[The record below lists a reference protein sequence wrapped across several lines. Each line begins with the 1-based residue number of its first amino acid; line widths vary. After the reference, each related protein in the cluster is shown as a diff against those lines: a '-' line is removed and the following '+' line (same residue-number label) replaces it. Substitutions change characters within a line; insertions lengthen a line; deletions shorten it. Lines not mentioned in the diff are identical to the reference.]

1 MTTHIASHTT
11 SPRWRNWCALALAAA
26 VMALAGCA
34 SRPVSPPPAFKAIA
48 VIPVASPESIY
59 TQNRMLAAPLI
70 PVLIAGSVANRIKTN
85 EFNERMTAARVAFGP
100 KFTHILIEELRAQG
114 FSAYAFDRFARDP
127 AAPDNIDYAA
137 LPTDDAVLHVWF
149 SDLSLDSPR
158 TSTDYLPR
166 VNVDASFYPKRDAF
180 DHQTYFYFRYGT
192 DASGSA
198 RPWSIPSE
206 TKYRY
211 PNFEALMSRADE
223 VAESWHVAA
232 REMARRIAAGLPR
245 QN

>member
-1 MTTHIASHTT
+1 MNKHILTLSTLPLFR
-11 SPRWRNWCALALAAA
+11 SLRALALVTAA
-26 VMALAGCA
+26 VVLVGCA
-34 SRPVSPPPAFKAIA
+34 SRPVTPAPAFKAIA

-59 TQNRMLAAPLI
+59 TQNRMLAAPLV
-70 PVLIAGSVANRIKTN
+70 PVLIAGSIANRIKTN
-85 EFNERMTAARVAFGP
+85 EFNERMTVARVALGP
-100 KFTHILIEELRAQG
+100 KFTEILIEELRAQG
-114 FSAYAFDRFARDP
+114 FSAYALDRFARDP
-127 AAPDNIDYAA
+127 AAPDSINYET

-149 SDLSLDSPR
+149 SDLSMDSPR

-192 DASGSA
+192 DASGSNK
-198 RPWSIPSE
+198 PWSIPSDL
-206 TKYRY
+206 KYRY
-211 PNFEALMSRADE
+211 PNFESLMSRADE

-232 REMARRIAAGLPR
+232 REMARRIASGLPR